1 MNEWMKEWPE
11 GPGRR
16 PMKKILFFFFLH
28 AEIKKIKNKNCDF
41 SHLKSFGDAKGT
53 ISWVRSSSGT
63 QPARQNTGTS
73 TAGTR
78 QPTAGGS
85 KPSTSPRRPS
95 TEVSLPP
102 PPLNFSS
109 PDPIFYWLSS
119 FCFVSPSASMG
130 MIRDDVRASSCSPI
144 CGWLISGN
152 IFDQETNVDG
162 EIIKSGR

>member
-1 MNEWMKEWPE
+1 M
-11 GPGRR
+11 GPIFLRDAAGTTEYRDKYSRYQAAYGRR
-16 PMKKILFFFFLH
+16 LKAKYFSKKAF
-28 AEIKKIKNKNCDF
+28 D
-41 SHLKSFGDAKGT
+41 GG
-53 ISWVRSSSGT
+53 
-63 QPARQNTGTS
+63 QP
-73 TAGTR
+73 
-78 QPTAGGS
+78 
-85 KPSTSPRRPS
+85 
-95 TEVSLPP
+95 PP